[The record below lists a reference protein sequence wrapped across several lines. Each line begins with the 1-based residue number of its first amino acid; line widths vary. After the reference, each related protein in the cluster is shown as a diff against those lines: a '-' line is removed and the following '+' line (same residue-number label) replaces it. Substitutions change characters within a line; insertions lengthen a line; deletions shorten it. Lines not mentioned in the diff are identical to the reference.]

1 MYNLSAV
8 IEKEESLYVAHCL
21 ELQVTSQGKTIE
33 EALENLKEAAE
44 LYLEH
49 ASPEEI
55 EDLQKAHAKNPIIA
69 TISVGN

>member
-1 MYNLSAV
+1 MYTLSAV
-8 IEKEESLYVAHCL
+8 IEKEESLYVAHCV

-49 ASPEEI
+49 ASPEEV
-55 EDLQKAHAKNPIIA
+55 EDLQKARAKNPIIA